1 MDRAKLPDKQCS
13 VYALVDL
20 LEQGKIWLTPP
31 YQRRLVWGEKDRKLL
46 LDSIAKDYDIGKFFP
61 REVKDKPYDYEVIDG
76 QQRLDTLRRFKRGE
90 IAFPDDSGPEL
101 AGKTFTALQTPKQ
114 IELGGY
120 GLDVLVIK
128 NADENQVREMFR
140 RLQLGK
146 PLTSGERLKA
156 SYGKMHDFIEGQV
169 LKDDLFD
176 GLLGFK
182 NKRDV
187 YFEVASQ
194 MMRLCFEGQ
203 ACDIK
208 YKNLEEMYY
217 QNQNTLD
224 DTKQKQCLKDFEF
237 YSKVLKEDGGT
248 FHPDK
253 ANSVSLF
260 LFVSTIR
267 RGYVVEPEALIK
279 FTKALEQKR
288 HTSPLLD
295 TELEQYNKALFGGT
309 GVRRSPQFRLNTL
322 MKRFLAE
329 HPDVQQ
335 LDDKRVLTPEQ
346 RLAVYWRDKGRCQIC
361 SEQVSD
367 KEFEI
372 HHTEAWYKGGPTTV
386 NNSQTLCKACHKQ
399 VTNQQKKL

>member
-31 YQRRLVWGEKDRKLL
+31 YQRRLVWGEQDRKLL
-46 LDSIAKDYDIGKFFP
+46 LDSIAKDYDIGKFFL
-61 REVKDKPYDYEVIDG
+61 REVRDKPYDYEVIDG

-90 IAFPDDSGPEL
+90 IAFPDESGAEL
-101 AGKTFTALQTPKQ
+101 AGKTFGELQTHRQ
-114 IELGGY
+114 IELGSY
-120 GLDVLVIK
+120 GLDVLIVK
-128 NADENQVREMFR
+128 NTDENQVREMFR

-146 PLTSGERLKA
+146 PLTIGERLKA
-156 SYGKMHDFIEGQV
+156 SYGKMHDFIENQV
-169 LKDDLFD
+169 LKDALFT
-176 GLLGFK
+176 GLLGFN

-187 YFEVASQ
+187 YFEVAAQ
-194 MMRLCFEGQ
+194 MVRLSFEGQ

-237 YSKVLKEDGGT
+237 YSKVLKEDGGI

-267 RGYVVEPEALIK
+267 KGYIVDPETLIK
-279 FTKALEQKR
+279 FIKEIEQKR
-288 HTSPLLD
+288 RVSPLPD

-309 GVRRSPQFRLNTL
+309 GGRRSLQFRLNTL
-322 MKRFLAE
+322 IKRFLSE
-329 HPDVQQ
+329 YSDIRQ
-335 LDDKRVLTPEQ
+335 LDDKRVLANEQ
-346 RLAVYWRDKGRCQIC
+346 RMAVYWRDKGRCQLC
-361 SEQVSD
+361 GEQVPD
-367 KEFEI
+367 KQFEI
-372 HHTEAWYKGGPTTV
+372 HHTEAWHKGGPTTV
-386 NNSQTLCKACHKQ
+386 SNSQTVCKACHQK
-399 VTNQQKKL
+399 VTAQHNKH